1 MAHTR
6 SKIGR
11 PKHIK
16 RTNAGRFGMQLG
28 CSKYLHI
35 KCFRSG
41 TNGLASPR
49 RLNAQAEQLTGNIF
63 KIHLLQGEES
73 LGSRSSIF
81 ADWTLEGRKVVSC
94 SAYRYWE
101 HFDTAPA
108 CQAHIQNLGAS
119 PSGQFPEALPST
131 GWHHRAVS
139 DHAGHA
145 RLRLSHAAMV
155 PKRVLP
161 MLGPL
166 QCTLAQVTMWAWSCS
181 FQIICV
187 FVGGQMEVG

>member
-1 MAHTR
+1 MVNCFAKWHTYMHDLKYIANKWIQMAHTL
-6 SKIGR
+6 SKMGR

-41 TNGLASPR
+41 INGLASPR

-81 ADWTLEGRKVVSC
+81 AD
-94 SAYRYWE
+94 
-101 HFDTAPA
+101 
-108 CQAHIQNLGAS
+108 
-119 PSGQFPEALPST
+119 
-131 GWHHRAVS
+131 
-139 DHAGHA
+139 
-145 RLRLSHAAMV
+145 
-155 PKRVLP
+155 
-161 MLGPL
+161 
-166 QCTLAQVTMWAWSCS
+166 
-181 FQIICV
+181 
-187 FVGGQMEVG
+187 